1 MWTWSIELKMK
12 NLDKKSNT
20 NLMELK
26 LNLAKDYEIVRK
38 ELMHKLEHWESIK
51 RVYESVLV
59 ELKNRNLE

>member
-1 MWTWSIELKMK
+1 MK

-26 LNLAKDYEIVRK
+26 LNLAKDYELVRH
-38 ELMHKLEHWESIK
+38 ELKHKLEHWESIK
-51 RVYESVLV
+51 RVYESVLT

>member
-1 MWTWSIELKMK
+1 MWTWSNELKMK

-26 LNLAKDYEIVRK
+26 LNLAKDYELVRK
-38 ELMHKLEHWESIK
+38 ELMNKLEHWESIK
-51 RVYESVLV
+51 RVYESVLI